1 MDSDSFGPLRVTV
14 REPMP
19 HQERGRRGA
28 AKRWGDQRIARLD
41 ELDPRVRAAVLALIN
56 ADAAARA
63 ANEKAST
70 VVAVEPVEASLE
82 VRRVSDESQAA

>member
-28 AKRWGDQRIARLD
+28 AKRWGGQRIARLD
-41 ELDPRVRAAVLALIN
+41 ELDPRVREAVLALIR

-63 ANEKAST
+63 ANE
-70 VVAVEPVEASLE
+70 EASAVVSAMPAEARLE
-82 VRRVSDESQAA
+82 VRRVSDERPAA

>member
-1 MDSDSFGPLRVTV
+1 MGYDSFGPLRVTV

-70 VVAVEPVEASLE
+70 VSEMPAEARRLE
-82 VRRVSDESQAA
+82 ARRGSDERPAA